1 MSAYRVVR
9 NRPPYLALALVA
21 LLAGAGIIAAWPGK
35 PEPDIRRL
43 CTAQG
48 GVVVRTL
55 DGPVCLWAGAVI
67 PVRPRP

>member
-1 MSAYRVVR
+1 MNGYRVVR
-9 NRPPYLALALVA
+9 DRPPYLLVA
-21 LLAGAGIIAAWPGK
+21 LIIGAACGTIIGVWPGP
-35 PEPDIRRL
+35 PEPDIRRP

-67 PVRPRP
+67 PVRPKP